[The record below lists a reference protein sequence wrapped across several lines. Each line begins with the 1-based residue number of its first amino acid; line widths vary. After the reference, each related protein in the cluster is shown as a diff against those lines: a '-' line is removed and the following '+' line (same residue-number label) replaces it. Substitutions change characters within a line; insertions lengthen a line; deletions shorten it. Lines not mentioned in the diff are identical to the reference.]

1 MAGGHGAH
9 RRAAADWRGGL
20 VAINLA
26 GLGLAAPTAGAQAP
40 AAASAAAAARPA
52 LTVTVATPQRADW
65 PLSLPAAGN
74 IVAWQEALIGAEG
87 AGGRIVELPVQVGE
101 VVRKGQ
107 LLARLQS
114 DTVAAD
120 LAQTRAA
127 LAEAQAVLAEAQANA
142 GRARELQAQGMIS
155 AQGAVQALTTEQT
168 ARARVDAARARVA
181 ADELR
186 LNQTRVLAPDAGVVS
201 ARSATVGA
209 VAAPGQELFKLIR
222 QQRLEWRA
230 EVPAAD
236 LGRIRPGQ
244 PAWLITPGGQRVAGQ
259 VRIVAPTVDVASRNG
274 IVHVDLATGSDARA
288 GMFARGELQFGQAS
302 GLSLPQ
308 SAVLLR
314 DGHAVV
320 MQVGADER
328 VSARKVSVGRR
339 QGDRVELTAGLAA
352 DARVVASGGAFLA
365 DGDRVKVVSAAASAA
380 AAAPASKAA
389 K

>member
-1 MAGGHGAH
+1 MDGGNTVH
-9 RRAAADWRGGL
+9 RRTAAVWHRGL
-20 VAINLA
+20 IAASLA
-26 GLGLAAPTAGAQAP
+26 GLGLGVPVVQAQAP
-40 AAASAAAAARPA
+40 AASAATRAA
-52 LTVTVATPQRADW
+52 LTVSVATPQRADW

-74 IVAWQEALIGAEG
+74 IMAWQEALIGAEG
-87 AGGRIVELPVQVGE
+87 AGGRIVELPVQVGDG
-101 VVRKGQ
+101 VRKGQ

-120 LAQTRAA
+120 LAQTRAS

-142 GRARELQAQGMIS
+142 ARARELQAQGMIS
-155 AQGAVQALTTEQT
+155 TQGATQALTSEQT
-168 ARARVDAARARVA
+168 ARARLDAARARLA

-201 ARSATVGA
+201 ARSATLGA
-209 VAAPGQELFKLIR
+209 VAAPGQELFRLIR

-230 EVPAAD
+230 EVPAAE

-244 PAWLITPGGQRVAGQ
+244 PAWLITPGGQRVSGR
-259 VRIVAPTVDVASRNG
+259 VRTAAPTVDARSRNG
-274 IVHVDLATGSDARA
+274 IVYVDLAPGSDARA
-288 GMFARGELQFGQAS
+288 GMFARGEVQFGQAS

-320 MQVGADER
+320 MRVGADQR
-328 VSARKVSVGRR
+328 VSVNKVSVGRR

-365 DGDRVKVVSAAASAA
+365 DGDLVKVVSVAVPAASAA
-380 AAAPASKAA
+380 ASKAA
-389 K
+389 Q